1 MVTSPVADMTQ
12 LAPVGTAPSSPN
24 ALRAARSADSQLS
37 PSTTTS
43 RAAVEADAAEM
54 GVMTSFQYFADKPL
68 PYVAAGDKRKPGPP
82 PIQVLVSAGGLG
94 QACIRQKQA
103 RNPEQI

>member
-12 LAPVGTAPSSPN
+12 LAPVGTAPSSPS
-24 ALRAARSADSQLS
+24 AFRAARKADSQLS

-43 RAAVEADAAEM
+43 RVAVEAEAVEI

-68 PYVAAGDKRKPGPP
+68 PYVAAGDKRNP
-82 PIQVLVSAGGLG
+82 
-94 QACIRQKQA
+94 A
-103 RNPEQI
+103 RRPFRF